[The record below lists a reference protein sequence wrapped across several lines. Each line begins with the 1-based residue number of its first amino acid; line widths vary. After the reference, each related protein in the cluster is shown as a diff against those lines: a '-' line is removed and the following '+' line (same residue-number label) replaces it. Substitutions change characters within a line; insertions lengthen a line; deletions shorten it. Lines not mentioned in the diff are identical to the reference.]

1 MAPPLPLTVNVAS
14 SAASYAAK
22 STVTLTAKVM
32 SGTTTVSGA
41 SVKFTI
47 SEPDGSVTVKS
58 ATTGSNGVATLSYK
72 LTPKDIA
79 GTYSVTA
86 AASYGAQTG
95 TGGPATFVVK

>member
-1 MAPPLPLTVNVAS
+1 
-14 SAASYAAK
+14 
-22 STVTLTAKVM
+22 
-32 SGTTTVSGA
+32 
-41 SVKFTI
+41 VKFTI

-58 ATTGSNGVATLSYK
+58 AMTGSNGVATLSYK